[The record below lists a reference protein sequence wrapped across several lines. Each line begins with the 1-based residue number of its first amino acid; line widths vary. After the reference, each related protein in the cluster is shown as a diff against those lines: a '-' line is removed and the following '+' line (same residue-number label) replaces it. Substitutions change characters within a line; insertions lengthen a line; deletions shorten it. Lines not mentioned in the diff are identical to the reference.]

1 MKKKIIL
8 IFSFLLIVGTSIVFI
23 FKNNKKEVKELNIN
37 DILTIN
43 GTNTSVYE
51 EFYITENN
59 GLIINDLGNNLLYKY
74 EDTYDSYVVFNN
86 KYIFIF
92 TC

>member
-59 GLIINDLGNNLLYKY
+59 GLIINDLGNNL
-74 EDTYDSYVVFNN
+74 
-86 KYIFIF
+86 
-92 TC
+92 